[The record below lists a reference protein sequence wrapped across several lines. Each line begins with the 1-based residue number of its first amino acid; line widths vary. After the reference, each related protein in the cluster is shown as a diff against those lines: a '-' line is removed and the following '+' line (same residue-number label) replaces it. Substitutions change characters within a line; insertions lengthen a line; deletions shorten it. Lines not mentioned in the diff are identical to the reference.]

1 MCDFVA
7 NQRLFNDTVNNAKK
21 YYTDSLHSVNGS
33 YGADGYSKIAV
44 DNYGCDL
51 TISSD
56 KNKDGWVDE
65 IKKESHGKTKVLIQ
79 NQNPNKDNLFDY
91 YAEYNDNGTLYKT
104 AQDRDKNGKYDIV
117 TIYDKYG
124 NLTQT
129 IEDITNDGVPEIY
142 TFYGENGEQ
151 LERIDTRNFI
161 TAFLDNIL
169 GREVNFD

>member
-1 MCDFVA
+1 M
-7 NQRLFNDTVNNAKK
+7 
-21 YYTDSLHSVNGS
+21 SLREG
-33 YGADGYSKIAV
+33 
-44 DNYGCDL
+44 
-51 TISSD
+51 
-56 KNKDGWVDE
+56 
-65 IKKESHGKTKVLIQ
+65 HGKEYTTYRNVSFEGQYKSG
-79 NQNPNKDNLFDY
+79 NKRIKMSEKKNYWKEVD
-91 YAEYNDNGTLYKT
+91 DNGTIVRIC
-104 AQDRDKNGKYDIV
+104 QIDKNGKYDIV